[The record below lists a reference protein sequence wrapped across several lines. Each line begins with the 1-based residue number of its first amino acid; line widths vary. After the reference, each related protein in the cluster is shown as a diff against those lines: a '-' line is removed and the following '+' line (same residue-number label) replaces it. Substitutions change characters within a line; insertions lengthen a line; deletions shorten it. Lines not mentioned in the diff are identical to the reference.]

1 MIKALKLMKP
11 LLVSSVLFLSVVAA
25 FAQSQST
32 DVAGQ
37 TASRDSSLQLR
48 EDNIPQIVA
57 AMTPEEKCMLIIGG
71 RAASFNGI
79 GFTNTGVP
87 GAAGVI
93 NGIPRLGIP
102 TIVLADGP
110 AGLRI
115 SPVREG
121 DSRTFYCTGYPIA
134 TMLSSTWN
142 LELVQEAGRNLGN
155 EVLEYGVDILLAPGA
170 NIHRNPL
177 CGRNFEYYSEDP
189 LLSGKMAAAMING
202 IEENGVGTSLK
213 HFAVNNQEFNRL
225 SNDAIV
231 SERALREIYLRNF
244 EIAVRESQPWTV
256 MTSYNFINGE
266 HAAESKRLLTDILRD
281 EWGFEGAVMTDW
293 NGGYDDPAI
302 IRAGN
307 EMIQPGRDERYVR
320 LLNAVKDGSLSMAV
334 VDRTVTRILELV
346 IRTPKFKGYAPSENP
361 DLKAH
366 AQVCKKVADEGVVL
380 LKNDLEALPMSK
392 DNKIALFG
400 VTSYD
405 FIAGG
410 TGSGN
415 VNRSYVVDLMRGLS
429 NVGFRLEPELDAFYK
444 EYMRAEALR
453 CERIN
458 GDNKWY
464 IDRERAIEVIPD
476 DLIGK
481 SASNSDVAVIT
492 IGRVFGEGKDRDYYH
507 SYLLSDRE
515 KELISKV
522 SEAFHAAGKKV
533 TVILNTGGFVE
544 MTSWQDKVD
553 AVVLCW
559 QPGQEGGNTVASVL
573 SGEVNPSGHLPATIS
588 TDYALEPTA
597 MNFPQV
603 YADKPFNY
611 SYYRQLTDR
620 KLPVHTVRNIDYTMY
635 EEGIYVGYRYFN
647 TFAPKAVAYPFGF
660 GLSYTSF
667 DFKDMHVERTDDG
680 WNVFV
685 TVTNTGKVSG
695 KDVVQL
701 YVKAPKGKLDKPE
714 RELKGFAKTPEIA
727 PGKSCTVTVHV
738 PEASLASYDELSS
751 NWIVDAGKYVFMA
764 SQDASDCSL
773 KKTVRVEGSVS
784 PVEGDGL
791 KVISYNIRV
800 GKGKDGSNSWEHR
813 RHASIT
819 MLKEQMPDIFG
830 LQEALDFQVS
840 YLQENLPGYKNVGVG
855 RDDGVAKGERMS
867 IFYNTNTVELFDW
880 GTFWLSETP
889 EIPSKGWDA
898 AYPRCATWAK
908 MKMKDSGKEFFYV
921 NTHLDHQGA
930 ESQQKGLDLIVRRV
944 AAMNPAGLPMVLTGD
959 FNVEPDNPVL
969 DELDTRM
976 LSAQK
981 SALEHDVK
989 ATFNGWG
996 SRAIVIDYIY
1006 FSGFS
1011 HCPEYKVLDGTYDS
1025 VPYISDHYPVMS
1037 RLKFL

>member
-1 MIKALKLMKP
+1 MESHNIKTI
-11 LLVSSVLFLSVVAA
+11 LVSALLACQVTSALADKA
-25 FAQSQST
+25 P
-32 DVAGQ
+32 
-37 TASRDSSLQLR
+37 QLR
-48 EDNIPQIVA
+48 EDNISEVVA
-57 AMTPEEKCMLIIGG
+57 AMTPEEKCTLIIGG

-102 TIVLADGP
+102 TVVLADGP

-115 SPVREG
+115 SPTREG

-142 LELVQEAGRNLGN
+142 LELVGEAGRNMGN

-213 HFAVNNQEFNRL
+213 HFAVNNQELNRL
-225 SNDAIV
+225 SNNAVV
-231 SERALREIYLRNF
+231 SERALREIYLKNF

-293 NGGYDDPAI
+293 NGGYDDAAI
-302 IRAGN
+302 VRAGN
-307 EMIQPGRDERYVR
+307 EMIQPGRDERYVN
-320 LLNAVKDGSLSMAV
+320 LLNAIHDGSLGMDD
-334 VDRTVTRILELV
+334 VDRAVTRILELV
-346 IRTPKFKGYAPSENP
+346 VRTPKFKGYKPSESP

-366 AQVCKKVADEGVVL
+366 AKVCKKVADEGVVL
-380 LKNDLEALPMSK
+380 LKNNSAALPMSK
-392 DNKIALFG
+392 DNEIALFG

-415 VNRSYVVDLMRGLS
+415 VNRPYVVDLMSGLS

-444 EYMRAEALR
+444 DYMKAEALR

-458 GDNKWY
+458 GDNKWF

-476 DLIGK
+476 ELIVK
-481 SASNSDVAVIT
+481 AAANADDAVIT

-522 SEAFHAAGKKV
+522 SESFHKAGKKV
-533 TVILNTGGFVE
+533 TVILNVGGLVE

-553 AVVLCW
+553 AIVLCW

-573 SGEVNPSGHLPATIS
+573 CGDVNPSGHLPATIS
-588 TDYALEPTA
+588 TEYALEPTA
-597 MNFPQV
+597 KNFPQV

-611 SYYRQLTDR
+611 SYYRQLLDR
-620 KLPVHTVRNIDYTMY
+620 KLPLHTVRNIDYTEY

-660 GLSYTSF
+660 GLSYTTF
-667 DFKDMHVERTDDG
+667 GFKDMKVESAGDG
-680 WNVFV
+680 WDVTV
-685 TVTNTGKVSG
+685 TVTNSGKVSG

-701 YVKAPKGKLDKPE
+701 YVRAPKGKLDKPE

-727 PGKSCTVTVHV
+727 PGESCAVTIHV
-738 PEASLASYDELSS
+738 PAGSLASYDEQTGS
-751 NWIVDAGKYVFMA
+751 WVVEPGKYVFMA
-764 SQDASDCSL
+764 SKDASDCSL
-773 KKTVRVEGSVS
+773 KKSVS
-784 PVEGDGL
+784 
-791 KVISYNIRV
+791 V
-800 GKGKDGSNSWEHR
+800 GG
-813 RHASIT
+813 
-819 MLKEQMPDIFG
+819 
-830 LQEALDFQVS
+830 
-840 YLQENLPGYKNVGVG
+840 PG
-855 RDDGVAKGERMS
+855 
-867 IFYNTNTVELFDW
+867 
-880 GTFWLSETP
+880 
-889 EIPSKGWDA
+889 
-898 AYPRCATWAK
+898 
-908 MKMKDSGKEFFYV
+908 
-921 NTHLDHQGA
+921 
-930 ESQQKGLDLIVRRV
+930 
-944 AAMNPAGLPMVLTGD
+944 
-959 FNVEPDNPVL
+959 
-969 DELDTRM
+969 
-976 LSAQK
+976 
-981 SALEHDVK
+981 SAL
-989 ATFNGWG
+989 
-996 SRAIVIDYIY
+996 
-1006 FSGFS
+1006 
-1011 HCPEYKVLDGTYDS
+1011 
-1025 VPYISDHYPVMS
+1025 
-1037 RLKFL
+1037 

>member
-1 MIKALKLMKP
+1 MESYKIKTI
-11 LLVSSVLFLSVVAA
+11 LVSALLACHVTSALADKA
-25 FAQSQST
+25 P
-32 DVAGQ
+32 
-37 TASRDSSLQLR
+37 QLR
-48 EDNIPQIVA
+48 EDNIAEVVA
-57 AMTPEEKCMLIIGG
+57 AMTPEEKCTLIIGG

-102 TIVLADGP
+102 TMVLADGP

-115 SPVREG
+115 SPTREG

-142 LELVQEAGRNLGN
+142 LELVEEAGRNMGN

-213 HFAVNNQEFNRL
+213 HFAVNNQELNRL
-225 SNDAIV
+225 SNNAIV
-231 SERALREIYLRNF
+231 SERALREIYLKNF

-293 NGGYDDPAI
+293 NGGYDDAAI
-302 IRAGN
+302 VRAGN
-307 EMIQPGRDERYVR
+307 EMIQPGRDERYVN
-320 LLNAVKDGSLSMAV
+320 LLNAIHDGSLSMDD
-334 VDRTVTRILELV
+334 VDRAVTRILELV
-346 IRTPKFKGYAPSENP
+346 VRTPKFKGYRPSESP

-366 AQVCKKVADEGVVL
+366 AKVCKKVADEGVVL
-380 LKNDLEALPMSK
+380 LKNNSAALPMSK
-392 DNKIALFG
+392 DNEIALFG

-415 VNRSYVVDLMRGLS
+415 VNRPYVVDLMSGLS

-444 EYMRAEALR
+444 DYMKAEALR
-453 CERIN
+453 CARIN
-458 GDNKWY
+458 GDNKWF

-476 DLIGK
+476 ELIVK
-481 SASNSDVAVIT
+481 AASNADDAVIT

-522 SEAFHAAGKKV
+522 SESFHKAGKKV
-533 TVILNTGGFVE
+533 TVILNVGGLVE
-544 MTSWQDKVD
+544 MTSWQDNVD

-573 SGEVNPSGHLPATIS
+573 SGDVNPSGHLPATIS
-588 TDYALEPTA
+588 TEYALEPTA
-597 MNFPQV
+597 KNFPQV

-611 SYYRQLTDR
+611 SYYRQLLDR
-620 KLPVHTVRNIDYTMY
+620 KLPLHTVRNIDYTEY

-660 GLSYTSF
+660 GLSYTTFSF
-667 DFKDMHVERTDDG
+667 RDMKVVSAGDG
-680 WNVFV
+680 WDV
-685 TVTNTGKVSG
+685 TVTVANSGKVRG

-701 YVKAPKGKLDKPE
+701 YVRAPKGKLDKPE

-727 PGKSCTVTVHV
+727 PGESCAVTIHV
-738 PEASLASYDELSS
+738 PAGSLASYDEQTG
-751 NWIVDAGKYVFMA
+751 NWVIEPGKYVFMA
-764 SQDASDCSL
+764 SKDASDCSL
-773 KKTVRVEGSVS
+773 KKSVNVAGSGAVR
-784 PVEGDGL
+784 
-791 KVISYNIRV
+791 
-800 GKGKDGSNSWEHR
+800 
-813 RHASIT
+813 
-819 MLKEQMPDIFG
+819 
-830 LQEALDFQVS
+830 
-840 YLQENLPGYKNVGVG
+840 
-855 RDDGVAKGERMS
+855 
-867 IFYNTNTVELFDW
+867 
-880 GTFWLSETP
+880 
-889 EIPSKGWDA
+889 
-898 AYPRCATWAK
+898 
-908 MKMKDSGKEFFYV
+908 
-921 NTHLDHQGA
+921 
-930 ESQQKGLDLIVRRV
+930 
-944 AAMNPAGLPMVLTGD
+944 
-959 FNVEPDNPVL
+959 
-969 DELDTRM
+969 
-976 LSAQK
+976 
-981 SALEHDVK
+981 
-989 ATFNGWG
+989 
-996 SRAIVIDYIY
+996 
-1006 FSGFS
+1006 
-1011 HCPEYKVLDGTYDS
+1011 
-1025 VPYISDHYPVMS
+1025 
-1037 RLKFL
+1037 

>member
-1 MIKALKLMKP
+1 MESHKIKTI
-11 LLVSSVLFLSVVAA
+11 LVSALLACQVTSALADEA
-25 FAQSQST
+25 P
-32 DVAGQ
+32 
-37 TASRDSSLQLR
+37 QLR
-48 EDNIPQIVA
+48 EDNIAEVVA
-57 AMTPEEKCMLIIGG
+57 AMTPEEKCTLIIGG

-102 TIVLADGP
+102 TVVLADGP

-115 SPVREG
+115 SPTREG

-142 LELVQEAGRNLGN
+142 LELVEEAGRNMGN

-213 HFAVNNQEFNRL
+213 HFAVNNQELNRL
-225 SNDAIV
+225 SNNAIV
-231 SERALREIYLRNF
+231 SERALREIYLKNF

-293 NGGYDDPAI
+293 NGGYDDAAI
-302 IRAGN
+302 VRAGN
-307 EMIQPGRDERYVR
+307 EMIQPGRDERYMN
-320 LLNAVKDGSLSMAV
+320 LLNAIHDGSLSMDD
-334 VDRTVTRILELV
+334 VDRAVTRILELV
-346 IRTPKFKGYAPSENP
+346 VRTPKFKGYKPSESP

-366 AQVCKKVADEGVVL
+366 AKVCKKVADEGVVL
-380 LKNDLEALPMSK
+380 LKNNSAALPMSK
-392 DNKIALFG
+392 DNEIALFG

-415 VNRSYVVDLMRGLS
+415 VNRPYVVDLMSGLS

-444 EYMRAEALR
+444 DYMKAEALR

-458 GDNKWY
+458 GDNKWF

-476 DLIGK
+476 ELIVK
-481 SASNSDVAVIT
+481 AAANADDAVIT

-522 SEAFHAAGKKV
+522 SESFHKAGKKV
-533 TVILNTGGFVE
+533 TVILNVGGLVE

-553 AVVLCW
+553 AIVLCW

-573 SGEVNPSGHLPATIS
+573 SGDVNPSGHLPATIS
-588 TDYALEPTA
+588 TEYALEPTA
-597 MNFPQV
+597 KNFPQV

-611 SYYRQLTDR
+611 SYYRQLLDR
-620 KLPVHTVRNIDYTMY
+620 KLPLHTVRNIDYTEY

-660 GLSYTSF
+660 GLSYTTF
-667 DFKDMHVERTDDG
+667 DFNDMKVESAGDG
-680 WNVFV
+680 WDVTV
-685 TVTNTGKVSG
+685 TVTNSGKVRG

-701 YVKAPKGKLDKPE
+701 YVRAPKGKLDKPE

-727 PGKSCTVTVHV
+727 PGESCEVTIHV
-738 PEASLASYDELSS
+738 PAGSLASYDEQTGS
-751 NWIVDAGKYVFMA
+751 WVIEPGKYVFMA
-764 SQDASDCSL
+764 SKDALDCSL
-773 KKTVRVEGSVS
+773 KKSVNVAGS
-784 PVEGDGL
+784 
-791 KVISYNIRV
+791 
-800 GKGKDGSNSWEHR
+800 
-813 RHASIT
+813 
-819 MLKEQMPDIFG
+819 
-830 LQEALDFQVS
+830 
-840 YLQENLPGYKNVGVG
+840 
-855 RDDGVAKGERMS
+855 
-867 IFYNTNTVELFDW
+867 
-880 GTFWLSETP
+880 
-889 EIPSKGWDA
+889 
-898 AYPRCATWAK
+898 
-908 MKMKDSGKEFFYV
+908 
-921 NTHLDHQGA
+921 GA
-930 ESQQKGLDLIVRRV
+930 
-944 AAMNPAGLPMVLTGD
+944 VL
-959 FNVEPDNPVL
+959 
-969 DELDTRM
+969 
-976 LSAQK
+976 
-981 SALEHDVK
+981 
-989 ATFNGWG
+989 
-996 SRAIVIDYIY
+996 
-1006 FSGFS
+1006 
-1011 HCPEYKVLDGTYDS
+1011 
-1025 VPYISDHYPVMS
+1025 
-1037 RLKFL
+1037 

>member
-1 MIKALKLMKP
+1 MKSHTIKILLASALLACQVTSALADETP
-11 LLVSSVLFLSVVAA
+11 
-25 FAQSQST
+25 
-32 DVAGQ
+32 
-37 TASRDSSLQLR
+37 QLR
-48 EDNIPQIVA
+48 EDNIAEVVA
-57 AMTPEEKCMLIIGG
+57 ALTPEEKCTLIIGG

-102 TIVLADGP
+102 TVVLADGP

-115 SPVREG
+115 SPTREG

-142 LELVQEAGRNLGN
+142 LELVEEAGRNMGN

-213 HFAVNNQEFNRL
+213 HFAVNNQELNRL
-225 SNDAIV
+225 SNNAIV

-244 EIAVRESQPWTV
+244 EIAVRESQPWAI

-266 HAAESKRLLTDILRD
+266 HAAESKRLLTDILRG

-293 NGGYDDPAI
+293 NGGYDDAAI
-302 IRAGN
+302 VRAGN
-307 EMIQPGRDERYVR
+307 EMIQPGRDERYVN
-320 LLNAVKDGSLSMAV
+320 LLNAIHDGSLSMED

-346 IRTPKFKGYAPSENP
+346 VRTPKFKGYKPSESP

-366 AQVCKKVADEGVVL
+366 AKVCKKVADEGVVL
-380 LKNDLEALPMSK
+380 LKNNSAALPMSK
-392 DNKIALFG
+392 NNEIALFG

-415 VNRSYVVDLMRGLS
+415 VNRPYVVDLMRGLS

-444 EYMRAEALR
+444 NYMKAEALR

-458 GDNKWY
+458 GDNKWF

-476 DLIGK
+476 ELIVN
-481 SASNSDVAVIT
+481 AAANADDAVIT

-522 SEAFHAAGKKV
+522 SDSFHRAGKKV
-533 TVILNTGGFVE
+533 TVILNVGGLVE

-553 AVVLCW
+553 AIVLCW

-588 TDYALEPTA
+588 TEYALEPTA
-597 MNFPQV
+597 KNFPQV

-611 SYYRQLTDR
+611 SYYRQLLDR
-620 KLPVHTVRNIDYTMY
+620 KLPLHTVRNIDYTEY

-660 GLSYTSF
+660 GLSYTTF
-667 DFKDMHVERTDDG
+667 DFKDMKVESAEDG
-680 WNVFV
+680 WDVTV
-685 TVTNTGKVSG
+685 TVTNSGKVSG

-701 YVKAPKGKLDKPE
+701 YVRAPKGKLDKPE

-727 PGKSCTVTVHV
+727 PGESCKVTIHV
-738 PEASLASYDELSS
+738 PVSSLASYDEQTAS
-751 NWIVDAGKYVFMA
+751 WVVEPGKYVFMA
-764 SQDASDCSL
+764 SKDASDCSL
-773 KKTVRVEGSVS
+773 KKSVNVAGS
-784 PVEGDGL
+784 
-791 KVISYNIRV
+791 
-800 GKGKDGSNSWEHR
+800 
-813 RHASIT
+813 
-819 MLKEQMPDIFG
+819 
-830 LQEALDFQVS
+830 
-840 YLQENLPGYKNVGVG
+840 
-855 RDDGVAKGERMS
+855 
-867 IFYNTNTVELFDW
+867 
-880 GTFWLSETP
+880 
-889 EIPSKGWDA
+889 
-898 AYPRCATWAK
+898 
-908 MKMKDSGKEFFYV
+908 
-921 NTHLDHQGA
+921 GA
-930 ESQQKGLDLIVRRV
+930 
-944 AAMNPAGLPMVLTGD
+944 VL
-959 FNVEPDNPVL
+959 
-969 DELDTRM
+969 
-976 LSAQK
+976 
-981 SALEHDVK
+981 
-989 ATFNGWG
+989 
-996 SRAIVIDYIY
+996 
-1006 FSGFS
+1006 
-1011 HCPEYKVLDGTYDS
+1011 
-1025 VPYISDHYPVMS
+1025 
-1037 RLKFL
+1037 